1 MQLKRK
7 SPLSVRGQLTLATC
21 GLLAG
26 TTAQAAD
33 TLDTSWKLDSALLYY
48 TEKDRVHVTEPTLHM
63 KKALADDEF
72 LTVRAVLDSMSGAS
86 PNGATITNKPQT
98 FTSPS
103 GNSVDTIAAGK
114 FPTRSFTD
122 TRYAIGADW
131 EKSLGR
137 MTRNILTGN
146 LSTETDYASVGVS
159 DTIARDFNNRLTTF
173 SASLGANYDTV
184 DPVGGTPVALGVVP
198 TPPGTIV
205 STGSSNNKTNVDALV
220 GITQILTPR
229 MLTQLNFTHS
239 NENGYLTDPYKL
251 LSVVD
256 PVTGGTLSYVF
267 EKRPTTRS
275 SNAIYWSLAYHL
287 PHDVVHF
294 SYRYFSD
301 DWGIKAHTAEL
312 RYRFELGSGGN
323 YLEPHLRYYS
333 QSAADFYRHSLVSGQ
348 PLPENASADYRL
360 AEMQGNTI
368 GLKFGVPTSKAGEW
382 GVRVERMV
390 ETGNGHPADAIGVQ
404 QNYDLYP
411 KLEVTT
417 LLISYSIRF

>member
-7 SPLSVRGQLTLATC
+7 SLRSVRGPLALATC
-21 GLLAG
+21 SLLAG
-26 TTAQAAD
+26 TAQAAD

-48 TEKDRVHVTEPTLHM
+48 SEKDRVHVTEPTAFM
-63 KKALADDEF
+63 KKALKNDEF
-72 LTVRAVLDSMSGAS
+72 LTVRVVLDSMSGAS
-86 PNGATITNKPQT
+86 PNGATISDKPQT

-131 EKSLGR
+131 EKPLGR
-137 MTRNILTGN
+137 MTRNTLTGN
-146 LSTETDYASVGVS
+146 LSTETDYGSIGLS
-159 DTIARDFNNRLTTF
+159 DTITRDFNNRLTTL
-173 SASLGANYDTV
+173 SVGLGGNSDTV
-184 DPVGGTPVALGVVP
+184 NPVGGTPMALSVVP
-198 TPPGTIV
+198 TPPSPVV
-205 STGSSNNKTNVDALV
+205 STGASNSKTSVDALV
-220 GITQILTPR
+220 GITQVLTPR
-229 MLTQLNFTHS
+229 TLTQLNFTHT
-239 NENGYLTDPYKL
+239 NESGYLTDPYKL

-256 PVTGGTLSYVF
+256 PVTGETLSYVF

-275 SNAIYWSLAYHL
+275 SNAIFWGLVYHL

-301 DWGIKAHTAEL
+301 DWGITAHTAEL
-312 RYRFELGSGGN
+312 RYRYELGSGGS
-323 YLEPHLRYYS
+323 YLEPHLRYYT
-333 QSAADFYRHSLVSGQ
+333 QGAADFYRHSLVSGQ
-348 PLPENASADYRL
+348 PLPVNASADYRL

-368 GLKFGVPTSKAGEW
+368 GLKFGMPTGKNSEW

-390 ETGNGHPADAIGVQ
+390 ETGTSHPADAIGIQ

-417 LLISYSIRF
+417 LLVTYSTRF

>member
-1 MQLKRK
+1 MQLKPK
-7 SPLSVRGQLTLATC
+7 SPKCVRGQLALATC

-26 TTAQAAD
+26 TAHAAD
-33 TLDTSWKLDSALLYY
+33 ALDTSWKLDSALLYY
-48 TEKDRVHVTEPTLHM
+48 TEKDRVHITEPTVHL

-72 LTVRAVLDSMSGAS
+72 LTVRVVFDSMSGAS
-86 PNGATITNKPQT
+86 PSGATITNKPQT

-159 DTIARDFNNRLTTF
+159 DTVAHDFNNRLTTI
-173 SASLGANYDTV
+173 SVGLGASYDTV
-184 DPVGGTPVALGVVP
+184 SPVGGAPVALGVVP
-198 TPPGTIV
+198 TPPSLGGDA
-205 STGSSNNKTNVDALV
+205 GSSNNKTNVDALV
-220 GITQILTPR
+220 GITQVLTPR
-229 MLTQLNFTHS
+229 ALTQLNFSHS
-239 NENGYLTDPYKL
+239 NLNGYLTDPYKI

-256 PVTGGTLSYVF
+256 PVTGETLDYRF
-267 EKRPTTRS
+267 EKRPSTRS
-275 SNAIYWSLAYHL
+275 TNAVFWSLAYHL

-294 SYRYFSD
+294 SYRYFWD
-301 DWGIKAHTAEL
+301 DWGIKANTADL
-312 RYRFELGSGGN
+312 RYRFELAAGS

-348 PLPENASADYRL
+348 PLPEFASADYRL

-368 GLKFGVPTSKAGEW
+368 GLKFGMPTSKLGEW
-382 GVRVERMV
+382 SVRVERMV
-390 ETGNGHPADAIGVQ
+390 QTGNSHPTDAIGIQ
-404 QNYDLYP
+404 RNYDLYP
-411 KLEVTT
+411 KLDVTT
-417 LLISYSIRF
+417 LMISYSTRF

>member
-7 SPLSVRGQLTLATC
+7 SPRSVRGQLALATC
-21 GLLAG
+21 SLLAG
-26 TTAQAAD
+26 TAQAAD

-48 TEKDRVHVTEPTLHM
+48 SEKDRVHVTEPAAFM

-72 LTVRAVLDSMSGAS
+72 LTVRVVLDSMSGAS
-86 PNGATITNKPQT
+86 PNGATISDKPQT

-131 EKSLGR
+131 ENPLGR
-137 MTRNILTGN
+137 MTRNTLTGN
-146 LSTETDYASVGVS
+146 LSTETDYGSVGVS
-159 DTIARDFNNRLTTF
+159 DTLTRDFNNRLTTL
-173 SASLGANYDTV
+173 SVGLGANSDSV
-184 DPVGGTPVALGVVP
+184 NPVGGTPTALSVVP
-198 TPPGTIV
+198 TPPSPVV
-205 STGSSNNKTNVDALV
+205 STGASNSKTSVDALV
-220 GITQILTPR
+220 GITQVLTPR
-229 MLTQLNFTHS
+229 TLTQLNFTHT
-239 NENGYLTDPYKL
+239 NESGYLTDPYKL

-275 SNAIYWSLAYHL
+275 SNAIFWSLAYHL

-301 DWGIKAHTAEL
+301 DWGIQAQTAEL
-312 RYRFELGSGGN
+312 RYRFELGSGS
-323 YLEPHLRYYS
+323 YLEPHLRYYT

-348 PLPENASADYRL
+348 PLPVNASADYRL

-368 GLKFGVPTSKAGEW
+368 GLKFGMPMGKGSEW
-382 GVRVERMV
+382 GVRIERMV
-390 ETGNGHPADAIGVQ
+390 ETGTSHPTDAIGVQ
-404 QNYDLYP
+404 KNYDLYP
-411 KLEVTT
+411 KLEVAT
-417 LLISYSIRF
+417 LLVTYSIRF